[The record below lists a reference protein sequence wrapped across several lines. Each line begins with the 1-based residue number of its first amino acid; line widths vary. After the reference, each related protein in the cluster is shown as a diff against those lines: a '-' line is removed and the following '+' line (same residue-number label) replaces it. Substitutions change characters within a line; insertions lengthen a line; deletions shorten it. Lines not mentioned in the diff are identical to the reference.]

1 MVLRSRG
8 AEAYG
13 EPTPDGFLVRKG
25 SRLSPDV
32 TDKFKDSVKFANRM
46 FLLAEGIVNDDYVFV
61 KDYLFFSA
69 AHAASV
75 ISGMEGRAGMWKEE

>member
-13 EPTPDGFLVRKG
+13 YPTEKGFLVKKG

-32 TDKFKDSVKFANRM
+32 TEKFKNSVKYPNR
-46 FLLAEGIVNDDYVFV
+46 LYLETEHIVEDDIFV
-61 KDYLFFSA
+61 KDYTFFSA

-75 ISGMEGRAGMWKEE
+75 ISGMAGRIDMWKEE

>member
-13 EPTPDGFLVRKG
+13 YPTENGFLVKKG

-32 TDKFKDSVKFANRM
+32 TEKFKNSVKYANRLY
-46 FLLAEGIVNDDYVFV
+46 LLTEGIVDDDYVFT
-61 KDYLFFSA
+61 KDYIFLSA

-75 ISGMEGRAGMWKEE
+75 ISGMAGRTDMWKEE